1 METQHQVTLTKGFY
15 LVNMKS
21 LTPMYAAVMAGVTGD
36 QNASPSN
43 WHGYPNR
50 PVERVSWDDVQ
61 VFLKRL
67 NDQQAANIP
76 AYVTF
81 FPWTMQWEYACR
93 AGTGPHIPGVTTSM
107 VRLRTI
113 M

>member
-1 METQHQVTLTKGFY
+1 MRKRPGDPHQVTLTKGFY
-15 LVNMKS
+15 LGKYEV
-21 LTPMYAAVMAGVTGD
+21 TQAQYAAVMAGNGR

-76 AYVTF
+76 AVGLCSSRK
-81 FPWTMQWEYACR
+81 PS
-93 AGTGPHIPGVTTSM
+93 GSLPGGHDYCIF
-107 VRLRTI
+107 LG
-113 M
+113 